1 VRAGEIEWKR
11 SSEEAEEFMPDYMFL
26 LESRLSPEQR
36 AVLVRVQELARA
48 QESNVYLTGGAVRDL
63 ISGMPLRDLD
73 FTVEGNPARM
83 VNELEKGGAKI
94 VHADERLRHYELI
107 FAGDADGSISA
118 ARDDFYARPGAKP
131 EMRWSTVMEDLRR
144 RDFAINAV
152 AISLNLASRGL
163 LLDPTNGLAD
173 MERHEVRALSIHA
186 FTNQPIRLVRALRYC
201 ARMGFKLESRT
212 QEWFDLAMERELHE
226 TIESRELGR
235 ELMDVAREENPA
247 AVLKLWESK
256 GMLALF
262 HPRLQKRR
270 ADYDGLSR
278 LARAREAFTS
288 VGLRVRQMI
297 PAMYYVL
304 GRLKPRE
311 VAATL
316 RSLEIPS
323 HTAEQ
328 VLHLEAEGKKLL
340 QILRGSKTK
349 TAREAYEVISK
360 TPTEMLAFVD
370 AEFRNP
376 RAGSKIRNYLN
387 KWRPLRASLPVAQ
400 LDSLGVPRGPKFDK
414 ILEQLFDAQL
424 RGRGRTPEDVTK
436 LLKKL
441 AGIKEEPK
449 KKAKEEK
456 KKNKGK
462 ILEAAKQK
470 HGAAEAAAVAAK
482 AEAEKGPAAE
492 ISTGSKTKEV
502 KAGKKPQ
509 VISKA
514 APPRKA
520 AASSH
525 KAKARPHRAAMKSKK
540 KARR

>member
-1 VRAGEIEWKR
+1 
-11 SSEEAEEFMPDYMFL
+11 MPDYMYL

-36 AVLVRVQELARA
+36 AAVLRVQELARA
-48 QESNVYLTGGAVRDL
+48 QDSNVYLTGGAVRDL

-83 VNELEKGGAKI
+83 ADELEKGGAKI
-94 VHADERLRHYELI
+94 VHGDERLRHYELI

-118 ARDDFYARPGAKP
+118 ARDEYYARPGAKP
-131 EMRWSTVMEDLRR
+131 EVRWSTVMEDLRR

-173 MERHEVRALSIHA
+173 LERHEVRALSIHA

-212 QEWFDLAMERELHE
+212 QEWFDLAIERGLHE

-235 ELMDVAREENPA
+235 ELRDLGREENPA
-247 AVLKLWESK
+247 ATLKVWESK
-256 GMLALF
+256 GMLSLF
-262 HPRLQKRR
+262 HPRLQRR
-270 ADYDGLSR
+270 RPDYEGLSR
-278 LARAREAFTS
+278 LARSREAFTS
-288 VGLRVRQMI
+288 SGLRVRQMI
-297 PAMYYVL
+297 PSIYYVL

-316 RSLEIPS
+316 HNLEIPS
-323 HTAEQ
+323 SMAERI
-328 VLHLEAEGKKLL
+328 LHLEAEGKKLL
-340 QILRGSKTK
+340 HVLRGSKTK
-349 TAREAYEVISK
+349 QARDAYEVTSK
-360 TPTEMLAFVD
+360 TSTEMLVFVD
-370 AEFRNP
+370 AEFRNA
-376 RAGSKIRNYLN
+376 RAGSKIRNYLH
-387 KWRPLRASLPVAQ
+387 KWRPLRASLPVAE

-414 ILEQLFDAQL
+414 ILEQLFDLQL
-424 RGRGRTPEDVTK
+424 RGRGRTPEDVIK
-436 LLKKL
+436 LLRKL

-456 KKNKGK
+456 KKKKGR

-470 HGAAEAAAVAAK
+470 QAAAVEAAAVAAS
-482 AEAEKGPAAE
+482 AAAEKGAPAAPAG
-492 ISTGSKTKEV
+492 GSKARQE
-502 KAGKKPQ
+502 KATKKPQ
-509 VISKA
+509 ELPKKKAPAKRASK
-514 APPRKA
+514 
-520 AASSH
+520 H
-525 KAKARPHRAAMKSKK
+525 EAKARPRRARSKPKK

>member
-1 VRAGEIEWKR
+1 
-11 SSEEAEEFMPDYMFL
+11 MPDYMFL

-36 AVLVRVQELARA
+36 AALLRVQELARA
-48 QESNVYLTGGAVRDL
+48 QESNIYLTGGAVRDL

-83 VNELEKGGAKI
+83 VSELEKGGAKI

-118 ARDDFYARPGAKP
+118 ARDEYYARPGAKP

-186 FTNQPIRLVRALRYC
+186 FTNQPIRLVRALRFC

-212 QEWFDLAMERELHE
+212 EEWFALAMERGLHE
-226 TIESRELGR
+226 TIERRELGR
-235 ELMDVAREENPA
+235 ELVDLAREENPT
-247 AVLKLWESK
+247 AVLKLWDAK
-256 GMLALF
+256 GMLGLF
-262 HPRLQKRR
+262 HPKLQRRR
-270 ADYDGLSR
+270 ADYEGLAK
-278 LARAREAFTS
+278 LAKAREAFTS

-297 PAMYYVL
+297 PAMYYIL
-304 GRLKPRE
+304 GKLKQRE

-316 RSLEIPS
+316 RNLAVPARIE
-323 HTAEQ
+323 EQ
-328 VLHLEAEGKKLL
+328 VLRLEAEGKKLL

-370 AEFRNP
+370 AEFKNAT
-376 RAGSKIRNYLN
+376 AGSKIRNYLN

-400 LDSLGVPRGPKFDK
+400 LDSLGVARGPKFDK

-424 RGRGRTPEDVTK
+424 RGRGKTPEDVTK
-436 LLKKL
+436 LLKRF

-449 KKAKEEK
+449 KKPKEEK
-456 KKNKGK
+456 KKKKGK

-470 HGAAEAAAVAAK
+470 HAEEAAAAA
-482 AEAEKGPAAE
+482 ASAGKGAPALSA
-492 ISTGSKTKEV
+492 GHG
-502 KAGKKPQ
+502 KAGKTGKKPPEPT
-509 VISKA
+509 KGA
-514 APPRKA
+514 APRKH
-520 AASSH
+520 AASTR
-525 KAKARPHRAAMKSKK
+525 KVKARPHRAPVKAKK

>member
-1 VRAGEIEWKR
+1 
-11 SSEEAEEFMPDYMFL
+11 MPDYMFL

-36 AVLVRVQELARA
+36 AALVRVQELARA

-118 ARDDFYARPGAKP
+118 ARDEYYARPGAKP

-173 MERHEVRALSIHA
+173 MERHEVRVLSIHA
-186 FTNQPIRLVRALRYC
+186 FTNQPIRLVRALRFC
-201 ARMGFKLESRT
+201 ARMGFKLESRA
-212 QEWFDLAMERELHE
+212 QEWFDLAMERGLHE
-226 TIESRELGR
+226 TIEPRELGR

-256 GMLALF
+256 GILALF

-297 PAMYYVL
+297 PAMYYIL

-311 VAATL
+311 VATTL
-316 RSLEIPS
+316 RNLEIPS
-323 HTAEQ
+323 RTAEQ

-370 AEFRNP
+370 AEFRNA

-387 KWRPLRASLPVAQ
+387 KWRPLRASLPMPE

-414 ILEQLFDAQL
+414 ILEQLFDMQL
-424 RGRGRTPEDVTK
+424 RGRGKTPEDVTK

-456 KKNKGK
+456 KKKKGK

-482 AEAEKGPAAE
+482 TEAEKGAPVETAAE
-492 ISTGSKTKEV
+492 RKAKEAKTQ
-502 KAGKKPQ
+502 KKPQ
-509 VISKA
+509 ATAKA
-514 APPRKA
+514 APPKKA

>member
-1 VRAGEIEWKR
+1 
-11 SSEEAEEFMPDYMFL
+11 MPDYMFL

-36 AVLVRVQELARA
+36 AALLRVQELARA
-48 QESNVYLTGGAVRDL
+48 QESNVYLAGGAVRDL

-73 FTVEGNPARM
+73 FTVEGNPARI
-83 VNELEKGGAKI
+83 VSELEKGGAKV

-118 ARDDFYARPGAKP
+118 ARDEYYARPGAKP
-131 EMRWSTVMEDLRR
+131 ELRWSTVMEDLRR
-144 RDFAINAV
+144 RDFGINAV
-152 AISLNLASRGL
+152 AISLNPASRGL

-186 FTNQPIRLVRALRYC
+186 FTNQPIRLVRAMRFC

-212 QEWFDLAMERELHE
+212 EEWFDLAMERGLHE
-226 TIESRELGR
+226 TIEARDLGR
-235 ELMDVAREENPA
+235 ELIDLAREENPT
-247 AVLKLWESK
+247 AVLKLWDSK
-256 GMLALF
+256 EMLGLF
-262 HPRLQKRR
+262 HAKLQRRR
-270 ADYDGLSR
+270 ADYDGLAK

-297 PAMYYVL
+297 PAMYYIL
-304 GRLKPRE
+304 GKLKQRE

-316 RSLEIPS
+316 RNLEIPS
-323 HTAEQ
+323 RIEER

-370 AEFRNP
+370 AEFKNAT
-376 RAGSKIRNYLN
+376 AGSKIRNYLN

-400 LDSLGVPRGPKFDK
+400 LDSLGVARGPKFDK
-414 ILEQLFDAQL
+414 VLEQLFDAQL
-424 RGRGRTPEDVTK
+424 RGRGKTPEDVTK
-436 LLKKL
+436 LLKQF

-449 KKAKEEK
+449 KPKEEK
-456 KKNKGK
+456 KKKKGK

-470 HGAAEAAAVAAK
+470 HGAAQAAAATTKTEAVTGAP
-482 AEAEKGPAAE
+482 AETATEK
-492 ISTGSKTKEV
+492 KTREV
-502 KAGKKPQ
+502 RPEKKPQ
-509 VISKA
+509 ATAKA

-520 AASSH
+520 RVSLH
-525 KAKARPHRAAMKSKK
+525 KAKARPRRPAAKSKK